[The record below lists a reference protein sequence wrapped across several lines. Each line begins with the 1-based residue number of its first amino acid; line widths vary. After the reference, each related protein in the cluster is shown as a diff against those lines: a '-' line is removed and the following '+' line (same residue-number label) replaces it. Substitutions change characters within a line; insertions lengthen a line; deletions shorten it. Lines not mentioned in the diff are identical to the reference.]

1 MQQRNDLFYG
11 YLNSDYID
19 SLYQDYLHDP
29 QSVMPQW
36 RTFFESLPSGP
47 APSLNLTS
55 SVSLDHELKQI
66 QVLRLIQAYRL
77 QGYLHAQINPL
88 GYTVLPRV
96 CKTELSLEDHGL
108 SVDDLG
114 TVFDAETFLGPKRL
128 PLGELYRALIEA
140 YCGSIGSEFMHIP
153 VLEEREWIQLQIESI
168 RRLPT
173 LDPVVQQKILR
184 QLTMAEGLENYLG
197 AKFPGAKRFSIE
209 GGESLL
215 VCLDQ
220 LIQRSGEKN
229 VKTIVIGMAHR
240 GRLNVLVNTLGK
252 NPNDL
257 FEEFE
262 GKKVA
267 HSSAA
272 TSGDVKYHQGFFS
285 DIKANDSTVHVALAF
300 NPSHLEIVTP
310 VVLGSVLA
318 KQLTFPEPHAN
329 QVVPIAIHGDAALA
343 GQGVVME
350 TFNMSQTRAYK
361 VGGTIHIVINN
372 QIGFT
377 TSAPEDA
384 RSTLYCSDVA
394 KVILAPIFHV
404 NADDPEAVYY
414 VTQLALDYRMKFN
427 KDVIIDL
434 VCYRRQGHNEADE
447 PRATQPLMYQIIE
460 KHPTVR
466 AIYAAQLLK
475 ENRITENEVNSLN
488 NEIRENL
495 DKGERVAPNVVSEVE
510 SDPMI
515 SEAPYTLSDFNAPIK
530 TALDRTTFDKVAKA
544 LVQMPDHF
552 VLHPR
557 VLKIMEDRQ
566 KMALG
571 ELKLDWGFAE
581 MMAYASL
588 LTQGVSL
595 RLTGQDVR
603 RGTFF
608 HRHAVL
614 HDQNTGEEYNAL
626 DHIAQES
633 GKSTAQIYD
642 SLLSEEAVLAFEYGY
657 ATAVPKSLVIWEAQF
672 GDFANGAQ
680 VVVDQ
685 FISSGTQK
693 WGRLCGLV
701 MLLPH
706 GYEGQGPEH
715 SSARLERYL
724 QLCAEYNL
732 QICVPSTAAQVF
744 HMLRRQVLRPVR
756 VPLIVMSPKSLL
768 RHKEV
773 ACDISEFLEGSFQLL
788 IRDKTKID
796 NKQVKKLI
804 LCSGKVY
811 YDLLAKRDQDK
822 IENLPLIRI
831 EQLYPFPE
839 AELKAELKKYPNL
852 KKVIWCQEEPQNQ
865 GAWYASQHHMR
876 ACLKA
881 SQSLE
886 YAGRAPSAA
895 PAVGYYPIHILQQE
909 ALVNQAFSL

>member
-1 MQQRNDLFYG
+1 MQQRNNQFYG

-19 SLYQDYLHDP
+19 SLYQDYLRDP

-36 RTFFESLPSGP
+36 RSFFESLPSDP
-47 APSLNLTS
+47 QPSLNLNS
-55 SVSLDHELKQI
+55 NVSLEHELKQI

-77 QGYLHAQINPL
+77 QGYLHAQVNPL
-88 GYTVLPRV
+88 GYTALPHV
-96 CKTELSLEDHGL
+96 SKTELSLEDHKL
-108 SVDDLG
+108 SVKDLA

-128 PLGELYRALIEA
+128 PLGELYQALIEA
-140 YCGSIGSEFMHIP
+140 YCGSIGAEFMHIP

-168 RRLPT
+168 RRLPP
-173 LDPVVQQKILR
+173 LNQELQRKILT
-184 QLTMAEGLENYLG
+184 QLLMAEGLERYLG
-197 AKFPGAKRFSIE
+197 SKFPGAKRFSLE
-209 GGESLL
+209 GGEALV

-229 VKTIVIGMAHR
+229 VKTMVIGMAHR
-240 GRLNVLVNTLGK
+240 GRLNVLVNILGK

-257 FEEFE
+257 FEEFA

-267 HSSAA
+267 NSASGE
-272 TSGDVKYHQGFFS
+272 SGDVKYHQGFSS
-285 DIKANDSTVHVALAF
+285 DIKINHHAVHVALAF
-300 NPSHLEIVTP
+300 NPSHLEVVTP

-318 KQLTFPEPHAN
+318 RQRSFPDPN
-329 QVVPIAIHGDAALA
+329 FNDVVPIAIHGDASFA

-350 TFNMSQTRAYK
+350 TLNMSQTRAYG
-361 VGGTIHIVINN
+361 VGGTLHIIINN

-394 KVILAPIFHV
+394 KIILAPIFHV

-434 VCYRRQGHNEADE
+434 VCYRRHGHNEADE
-447 PRATQPLMYQIIE
+447 PRATQPLMYQTIE
-460 KHPTVR
+460 KHPTVCS
-466 AIYAAQLLK
+466 IYAAQLLK
-475 ENRITENEVNSLN
+475 ENRITQDEVSYLN
-488 NEIRENL
+488 NQVRENL
-495 DKGERVAPNVVSEVE
+495 DKGKSVAPNVVSEAK
-510 SDPMI
+510 SDQMI
-515 SEAPYTLSDFNAPIK
+515 SNKLYTASDFNTPINTGLEK
-530 TALDRTTFDKVAKA
+530 TVFDQVAKA
-544 LVQMPDHF
+544 LVQIPDHF
-552 VLHPR
+552 VLNPR
-557 VLKIMEDRQ
+557 VAKIMEDRH

-571 ELKLDWGFAE
+571 KLPIDWGFAE

-588 LTQGVSL
+588 LVQGVSL

-608 HRHAVL
+608 HRHAIL
-614 HDQNTGEEYNAL
+614 HDQKTGEEYSVL
-626 DHIAQES
+626 EHIAQKTH
-633 GKSTAQIYD
+633 KSTTQIYD

-657 ATAVPKSLVIWEAQF
+657 ATVDSKSLVIWEAQF

-680 VVVDQ
+680 VVIDQ

-732 QICVPSTAAQVF
+732 QICIPSTAAQVF
-744 HMLRRQVLRPVR
+744 HMIRRQILRSVR

-768 RHKEV
+768 RHKDV
-773 ACDISEFLEGSFQLL
+773 ACDIAEFLEGSFQLL
-788 IRDKTKID
+788 IGDKTKIEPQQV
-796 NKQVKKLI
+796 NKVI

-811 YDLLAKRDQDK
+811 YDLLEKRNQDK
-822 IENLPLIRI
+822 IENLPIIRI

-839 AELKAELKKYPNL
+839 LDLKAEFKKYPNL

-876 ACLKA
+876 ACLEND
-881 SQSLE
+881 QILE

-895 PAVGYYPIHILQQE
+895 PAVGYYPIHVLQQE
-909 ALVNQAFSL
+909 ALVNQALTL